1 LVGKSAENSHIGF
14 IPILGTTLKQRAS
27 AIARVKRLGVV
38 TTLLGS
44 FSPLDWNEEQFVKS
58 PPFTLENGHGKVFAT
73 ASNHEA
79 ETILDHLPTAIGL
92 RKRKQGRTHYLI
104 TKGKSVKAFRQFVW
118 FARKS
123 WRSREYSVLWAVVYL
138 RDKKG
143 WSDSPITL
151 DEIAGI
157 AGSSRRDAAEALAK
171 LGSKPEGQNHTS
183 SYQVDKQTAELMLD
197 KLLAD
202 LPNLTEEI
210 IMHTL
215 CSGIGGSA
223 SEVYERVIG
232 QGLGMSATYKTL
244 EKLKQ
249 KDHVYAMKHYRV
261 NERGPMRELLVA
273 NCRTCFYGYAS
284 PEHCLADTLRQVEDM
299 LETYYGKALPEDI
312 KEELYASIRAVPY
325 SSRLGRRVYELL
337 KLMHEVDHISREG
350 GVQTVLGK
358 IEESYGEEFPLKK
371 TQGNV

>member
-1 LVGKSAENSHIGF
+1 MGA
-14 IPILGTTLKQRAS
+14 
-27 AIARVKRLGVV
+27 V

-44 FSPLDWNEEQFVKS
+44 FSPLEWNEEQFVKS
-58 PPFTLENGHGKVFAT
+58 PPFALENGHGKVFVT
-73 ASNHEA
+73 ASNPA
-79 ETILDHLPTAIGL
+79 TVAILDTLPTAIGL
-92 RKRKQGRTHYLI
+92 KKRKQGRTYYLI
-104 TKGKSVKAFRQFVW
+104 TKGSSIRAFRQFIW
-118 FARKS
+118 FARRS
-123 WRSREYSVLWAVVYL
+123 WRSKEFSIAWAVVYL
-138 RDKKG
+138 RDRKG

-151 DEIAGI
+151 DDITGI
-157 AGSSRRDAAEALAK
+157 AGCSRKEAAEALTK
-171 LGSKPEGQNHTS
+171 FGSKPVGQNHS
-183 SYQVDKQTAELMLD
+183 AGYQVDKQAAETMLD
-197 KLLAD
+197 NLLTE

-210 IMHTL
+210 VMHAL

-223 SEVYERVIG
+223 SEVYERVIA

-249 KDHVYAMKHYRV
+249 KDYVYAMKHYRV

-284 PEHCLADTLRQVEDM
+284 PEHCLADTLRQIEDM
-299 LETYYGKALPEDI
+299 LETYYGKVLPDEV

-337 KLMHEVDHISREG
+337 KLMHEVDHITKEG

-358 IEESYGEEFPLKK
+358 IEESYGEEFPLRKMQS
-371 TQGNV
+371 TS